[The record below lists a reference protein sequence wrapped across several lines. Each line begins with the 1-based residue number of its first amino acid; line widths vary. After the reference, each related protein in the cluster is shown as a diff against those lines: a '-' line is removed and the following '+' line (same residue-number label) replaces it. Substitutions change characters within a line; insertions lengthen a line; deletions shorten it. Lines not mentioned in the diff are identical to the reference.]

1 MKNQQAAYR
10 YAKSLMELAL
20 ERDQLEQMRADLK
33 LMLNTCKG
41 SDELRVMLKSPVM
54 RADQKTRALNSI
66 FAGHVGE
73 IAQRFIAIVTRKG
86 REVLIPEIARAFE
99 ELYLEH
105 KNIVICSIT
114 TAVKLTA
121 VELEQVRKI
130 TAIRHPGKTIEMREV
145 VDPAILG
152 GGIIQVGDLQWD
164 ASLRYKLHVIRRT
177 FAENPYIPKF

>member
-10 YAKSLMELAL
+10 YAKSLLAL
-20 ERDQLEQMRADLK
+20 ALDRGQLEQMRTDVNLI
-33 LMLNTCKG
+33 LNTCKE
-41 SDELRVMLKSPVM
+41 SRELRVMLKSPVI
-54 RADQKTRALNSI
+54 RADHKRRALNKV
-66 FAGHVGE
+66 FAGQVGE
-73 IAQRFIAIVTRKG
+73 IAQRFIIVVTRKG
-86 REVLIPEIARAFE
+86 REELIPDIARAFE

-121 VELEQVRKI
+121 LELERVREI
-130 TAIRHPGKTIEMREV
+130 TLTSYPGKTVEMREV
-145 VDPAILG
+145 VDPGILG
-152 GGIIQVGDLQWD
+152 GGILQVGDLQWD

>member
-41 SDELRVMLKSPVM
+41 SEELRIMLKSPVI
-54 RADQKTRALNSI
+54 RADQKTRALNTI
-66 FAGHVGE
+66 FAGQVGE

-121 VELEQVRKI
+121 VELEQVRKL

-177 FAENPYIPKF
+177 FAENPYIPKL